1 MYVNQCC
8 RCFFIHAFSF
18 ADFKYMYVHVAA
30 LSLVADR
37 TPSLNI
43 ENFSIVDTL
52 VTVIAE

>member
-1 MYVNQCC
+1 MYLNQCC

-43 ENFSIVDTL
+43 ENFSIVDTP